1 MFGSMIQRCQQH
13 AQMRDLLGAEH
24 FVTVGLSKSLPGNCE
39 LPYGPST
46 KVDYADV
53 EQRVIA
59 HHWIAPQDRAV
70 FPQDDSIETSE
81 REARG

>member
-13 AQMRDLLGAEH
+13 AAARDHLGINH
-24 FVTVGLSKSLPGNCE
+24 PGVVKLGKKLPGNCE
-39 LPYGPST
+39 LPYGPAT
-46 KVDYADV
+46 NVDYADV
-53 EQRVIA
+53 EQRAIA